1 MLIKG
6 LRETEAFFISD
17 LVRLKINARMK
28 QSDAEK
34 PIHSVGFFVSLS
46 GGDAVRT
53 VCAALILASL
63 ATWFRIV
70 SIW

>member
-1 MLIKG
+1 
-6 LRETEAFFISD
+6 
-17 LVRLKINARMK
+17 MK
-28 QSDAEK
+28 QPDAEK
-34 PIHSVGFFVSLS
+34 PIHSNGFFVSLS